1 MVNYPRNQLL
11 LVFPVYQYPLCTYEE
26 CICDPLE
33 NRKSRIKDM
42 INKVILILITLV
54 VPYFLMVS
62 RQYEMITILGASIIS
77 VILTISFVGIMPS
90 ETLAQGTNATNATN
104 ATSMANATSAAGEET
119 TVVMPLGSSAAT
131 SGAGYEPPEI
141 TVSPGATLMWDNKD
155 NALHTATSGE
165 SPTPDGKFDSG
176 IIGAN
181 QQSKPVTM
189 PTEPGEY
196 KYFCTLHPFLQGTV
210 IVQ

>member
-1 MVNYPRNQLL
+1 
-11 LVFPVYQYPLCTYEE
+11 
-26 CICDPLE
+26 
-33 NRKSRIKDM
+33 M

-54 VPYFLMVS
+54 APYFLMVS
-62 RQYEMITILGASIIS
+62 RKYEMITILGASMIS
-77 VILTISFVGIMPS
+77 VILTISFDGIMPS

-104 ATSMANATSAAGEET
+104 ATSMANATSAAGGET

-141 TVSPGATLMWDNKD
+141 TVSPGATVMWDNID

-176 IIGAN
+176 IVGAN

>member
-1 MVNYPRNQLL
+1 
-11 LVFPVYQYPLCTYEE
+11 
-26 CICDPLE
+26 
-33 NRKSRIKDM
+33 M
-42 INKVILILITLV
+42 IA
-54 VPYFLMVS
+54 
-62 RQYEMITILGASIIS
+62 ILGASMIS

-90 ETLAQGTNATNATN
+90 EILAQGTNDTNT
-104 ATSMANATSAAGEET
+104 TGSANATSAAGGGET

-131 SGAGYEPPEI
+131 SGAGYEPPEV
-141 TVSPGATLMWDNKD
+141 TVSPGATVMWDNKD

-176 IIGAN
+176 IVGAN

-196 KYFCTLHPFLQGTV
+196 KYFCTLHPFLQGTI

>member
-1 MVNYPRNQLL
+1 M
-11 LVFPVYQYPLCTYEE
+11 
-26 CICDPLE
+26 I
-33 NRKSRIKDM
+33 SRH
-42 INKVILILITLV
+42 
-54 VPYFLMVS
+54 
-62 RQYEMITILGASIIS
+62 YEMIAILGASMIS

-104 ATSMANATSAAGEET
+104 ATSRANATSAGAGGQT
-119 TVVMPLGSSAAT
+119 SVVMPLGSSAAT

-141 TVSPGATLMWDNKD
+141 TVSPGATVVWNNKD

-176 IIGAN
+176 IVGAN
-181 QQSKPVTM
+181 QQSKSVTM

-196 KYFCTLHPFLQGTV
+196 KYFCILHPFLQGTV

>member
-1 MVNYPRNQLL
+1 
-11 LVFPVYQYPLCTYEE
+11 
-26 CICDPLE
+26 
-33 NRKSRIKDM
+33 M

-54 VPYFLMVS
+54 IPCFLMVS

-77 VILTISFVGIMPS
+77 VISTISFVGIMPS
-90 ETLAQGTNATNATN
+90 ETLAQGTNDTNATN
-104 ATSMANATSAAGEET
+104 ATSTANTTGAAGGET
-119 TVVMPLGSSAAT
+119 TVVMPLGSSGAT

-176 IIGAN
+176 IVGAN
-181 QQSKPVTM
+181 QQSKPITM

-210 IVQ
+210 VVQ

>member
-1 MVNYPRNQLL
+1 
-11 LVFPVYQYPLCTYEE
+11 
-26 CICDPLE
+26 
-33 NRKSRIKDM
+33 M

-54 VPYFLMVS
+54 VPCFLMVS

-77 VILTISFVGIMPS
+77 VISTISFVGIMPS
-90 ETLAQGTNATNATN
+90 ETLAQGTNDTNATN
-104 ATSMANATSAAGEET
+104 ATSTANTTGAAGGET
-119 TVVMPLGSSAAT
+119 TVVMPLGSSGAT

-176 IIGAN
+176 IVGAN
-181 QQSKPVTM
+181 QQSKPITM

-210 IVQ
+210 VVQ

>member
-1 MVNYPRNQLL
+1 
-11 LVFPVYQYPLCTYEE
+11 
-26 CICDPLE
+26 
-33 NRKSRIKDM
+33 M
-42 INKVILILITLV
+42 IAIV
-54 VPYFLMVS
+54 
-62 RQYEMITILGASIIS
+62 GASMIS

-90 ETLAQGTNATNATN
+90 EILAQGTNDTNT
-104 ATSMANATSAAGEET
+104 TGSANATSAAGGGET

-131 SGAGYEPPEI
+131 SGAGYEPPEV
-141 TVSPGATLMWDNKD
+141 TVSPGATVMWDNKD

-176 IIGAN
+176 IVGAN

-196 KYFCTLHPFLQGTV
+196 KYFCTLHPFLQGTI